1 MSYALNPDNTPLV
14 FCTLFRY
21 FFLKSSSELGP
32 PSLVFCHKVL
42 SSLHTPSFICMRQL
56 LQVNPVKFGYLV
68 RKYCPVSFPEVI
80 KRHKASICVC
90 VCVHVYPC
98 MHTCLYVCVCV
109 CEFVDTCV
117 CVCVCMHKRVC
128 VHECVCMCVCMR
140 ACVHACVCV
149 CVYTC
154 LCTSVYMYA
163 FINPVY
169 ASLWTRVCVCVCVCV
184 SVCVC
189 VCTSV
194 CVCMSVYVCVL
205 HACVCVRAHV
215 YA

>member
-80 KRHKASICVC
+80 KRHKASIWICVR
-90 VCVHVYPC
+90 VHVYPC

-117 CVCVCMHKRVC
+117 CVCVC
-128 VHECVCMCVCMR
+128 
-140 ACVHACVCV
+140 
-149 CVYTC
+149 
-154 LCTSVYMYA
+154 
-163 FINPVY
+163 
-169 ASLWTRVCVCVCVCV
+169 
-184 SVCVC
+184 

-194 CVCMSVYVCVL
+194 CVCMSVYVCVYACV
-205 HACVCVRAHV
+205 HAYTHVFVCVSIRVYARVCICMHLLTLCMRVCGHVCVCVCV
-215 YA
+215 